1 VVERVCNRSSHLAD
15 HVLGGAQGHVE
26 GDVGGMIE
34 VGCLGH
40 YLLDA
45 LGRTH
50 VGCRELVVVD
60 DAGMLWW
67 GLLMDNDEGRRAKK
81 DVDGLSIQ
89 ARRRFALDATSTM
102 PPPLPSAAR
111 IASRLATAAR
121 KADKNATN
129 VNKGELAAAVSQ
141 LRKARKATTKP
152 SPEAT
157 ETAPKETTKII
168 KNAAKPLPKA
178 KRTVSQKPI
187 STSEHDKQE
196 TTAANGLPVL
206 EQDISETTRYK
217 NLSSYRNTYTYY
229 VHQDYPLGETL
240 NNAFADTKS
249 LGPAGKDKFPNNVD
263 VVSESLCDQIIDYI
277 GHDLDKHKGC
287 DIIDI
292 HPGACLWSQKIH
304 ERLKPRR
311 HLLLEPDDRYLDT
324 FIKPLLDQKD
334 SAYRH
339 TSLSGAAPKGYFETY
354 DKIFNDE
361 LLPKRDPLPAL
372 DPRLRKPNDTLLVI
386 GSLVRRYSEHRTGPN
401 TVSFPS
407 LILHQMAEAAQTN
420 IMFQR
425 YGLVRLLLWVPD
437 DMKTVLPDSVLFK
450 TGFSINLESSFD
462 VAEVVGSDR
471 SQISRTDVNKKALY
485 RQRQDQLDVWGARRV
500 LERMQSKGMSVPEH
514 RRSDIHQKALDTD
527 DETIQAYNPIRLPK
541 DKPLQILVADHEEQI
556 RKLEEWAAIPRVKRR
571 HMAVPTPRSKLTSTS
586 QEYLKLIE
594 QPNCRLFI
602 DVWGEQIALEH
613 EYSSTKTQLP
623 EETRE
628 DLESRLIAAN
638 TDLISAYHKQF
649 SLDMRRQM
657 RVLLDEIFA
666 LCKPTPMMQWDRRP
680 YEPLTVAVEEFW
692 PRFPMRLLDLKPRT
706 EALGDDLMN
715 VTEATH
721 VRRGLLK
728 AMFTHPSVPLVE
740 SIDRLGPGAR
750 DLIGPEFK
758 DPFKGGRLDPEHL
771 LTKDITRDQLNALT
785 RAYIEWPFRP
795 LGSEALEA
803 TDAEVVV

>member
-1 VVERVCNRSSHLAD
+1 
-15 HVLGGAQGHVE
+15 
-26 GDVGGMIE
+26 
-34 VGCLGH
+34 
-40 YLLDA
+40 
-45 LGRTH
+45 
-50 VGCRELVVVD
+50 
-60 DAGMLWW
+60 
-67 GLLMDNDEGRRAKK
+67 
-81 DVDGLSIQ
+81 
-89 ARRRFALDATSTM
+89 M

-121 KADKNATN
+121 KAEKNATN

-152 SPEAT
+152 SPQAT
-157 ETAPKETTKII
+157 ETAPKDTTRTAPKDTTKTAPKETIKTI

-178 KRTVSQKPI
+178 KRAVSQKSI
-187 STSEHDKQE
+187 SNNEHDKQE

-206 EQDISETTRYK
+206 DQDISETSRYK
-217 NLSSYRNTYTYY
+217 NLSSYRNSYTYY

-240 NNAFADTKS
+240 HNAFAETKV

-263 VVSESLCDQIIDYI
+263 VVSESLCDQTIQYI

-354 DKIFNDE
+354 DKIFNDQ

-401 TVSFPS
+401 GVSFPS

-471 SQISRTDVNKKALY
+471 SQISRTDINKKALN

-527 DETIQAYNPIRLPK
+527 DETMQAYNPIRLPK

-556 RKLEEWAAIPRVKRR
+556 RKLKEWAAIPRIKRR
-571 HMAVPTPRSKLTSTS
+571 HMAIPTPRSKLTSIS
-586 QEYLKLIE
+586 QEYLKLVD
-594 QPNCRLFI
+594 QPNCR
-602 DVWGEQIALEH
+602 
-613 EYSSTKTQLP
+613 
-623 EETRE
+623 
-628 DLESRLIAAN
+628 
-638 TDLISAYHKQF
+638 
-649 SLDMRRQM
+649 
-657 RVLLDEIFA
+657 
-666 LCKPTPMMQWDRRP
+666 
-680 YEPLTVAVEEFW
+680 
-692 PRFPMRLLDLKPRT
+692 
-706 EALGDDLMN
+706 
-715 VTEATH
+715 
-721 VRRGLLK
+721 
-728 AMFTHPSVPLVE
+728 
-740 SIDRLGPGAR
+740 
-750 DLIGPEFK
+750 
-758 DPFKGGRLDPEHL
+758 
-771 LTKDITRDQLNALT
+771 
-785 RAYIEWPFRP
+785 
-795 LGSEALEA
+795 
-803 TDAEVVV
+803 